1 MKTIIGG
8 YVIQQIQ
15 DNFSIRNSKTNEII
29 FVQNTT
35 TTDKETF
42 RLIECI
48 QTLVSHVIYHKE
60 TARMS

>member
-1 MKTIIGG
+1 MKTIISG
-8 YVIQQIQ
+8 YTIQQIQ

-42 RLIECI
+42 KLIECI
-48 QTLVSHVIYHKE
+48 QTLVSHVIYYKE
-60 TARMS
+60 TTRMS